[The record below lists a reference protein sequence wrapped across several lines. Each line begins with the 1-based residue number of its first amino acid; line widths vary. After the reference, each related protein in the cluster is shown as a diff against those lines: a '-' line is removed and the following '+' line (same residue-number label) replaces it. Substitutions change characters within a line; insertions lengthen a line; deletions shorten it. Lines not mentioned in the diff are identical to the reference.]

1 MAVSWD
7 QVEHARFISPCC
19 QPYHHSP
26 LKPDFSLPLLSLQN
40 ASHFVYAMGKIYNLF
55 KCIDS
60 INIKQIILNRQQNQ
74 KPLCRQSLLWVTHRP
89 PLCTSCCTPV
99 CRSDTSKRLFL
110 DPLIIQPSLW
120 MHCGHCAISKASA
133 VINCSFTRPAIAP
146 IKHSASISRVPKPSL
161 HRAGEAQLCPWC
173 HASLPWPWTRRKKE
187 ISSFTY
193 SIHSLFSNGS
203 LSSDQRVWWF
213 LRGLCPL
220 NGSRNNTN
228 NKPLLMGASFRHCC
242 MESHLNQTAKGEGFR
257 ASSQTS

>member
-1 MAVSWD
+1 MARDQLLEMLLAVRSQLIPSSPPPHNIRTWGLDFINLFKEMAVSWD
-7 QVEHARFISPCC
+7 QVEHARFISPCR

-120 MHCGHCAISKASA
+120 MHCGHCAISRASA

-146 IKHSASISRVPKPSL
+146 IKHSEVYPGSQSPRCIGQGKRSYALGAMPLVPCQSTL
-161 HRAGEAQLCPWC
+161 A
-173 HASLPWPWTRRKKE
+173 
-187 ISSFTY
+187 
-193 SIHSLFSNGS
+193 
-203 LSSDQRVWWF
+203 
-213 LRGLCPL
+213 L
-220 NGSRNNTN
+220 N
-228 NKPLLMGASFRHCC
+228 
-242 MESHLNQTAKGEGFR
+242 
-257 ASSQTS
+257 